1 MANREMIRNL
11 YDFVFESCPGVK
23 KPFNVNAKLLC
34 LAAIQMH
41 PTQSPTCT
49 EIFAWAKTY
58 YDLTNTPDTKRA
70 TTKKATHMA
79 LSRGQAQEPLKP
91 PIFFE
96 IGPKVK
102 GGEKRWTFA
111 PSIEMPSIS
120 DLPLHLLNSSSDSSS
135 TNSDGA
141 MSIGSDNEYEV
152 IELAQSMA
160 MMYMQTSCHKYV
172 LPELVELMAVLKPGP
187 AEVEI
192 DKVADIIIR
201 YAKHFVPLGW
211 EPAAKDEIEA
221 FEKECVA
228 ETGGA
233 NYTIR

>member
-1 MANREMIRNL
+1 MIRNL
-11 YDFVFESCPGVK
+11 YYYVFESCPGVK

-41 PTQSPTCT
+41 PTKSPTCK

-79 LSRGQAQEPLKP
+79 LSRGQAQEP

-96 IGPKVK
+96 IGPEVE

-120 DLPLHLLNSSSDSSS
+120 DLPLHLLNSSSDSGSS
-135 TNSDGA
+135 NSDGA
-141 MSIGSDNEYEV
+141 MSIGSDNGHEV
-152 IELAQSMA
+152 TELAQSMA
-160 MMYMQTSCHKYV
+160 MMYIQTSCHKYV
-172 LPELVELMAVLKPGP
+172 LPELVELMTVLKPG
-187 AEVEI
+187 EVEI

-211 EPAAKDEIEA
+211 EPAKKDEIEA

-228 ETGGA
+228 ETGGVDHVV
-233 NYTIR
+233 R